1 MTPSACDS
9 RLLPE
14 DGPHEVQAPGTSYSL
29 HLSSSSGDLD
39 HSELLWRELRPQWET
54 SPFLALPGFNLD
66 SDHGIEAGAQEGS
79 LTQPSSHWIL
89 LDLL

>member
-1 MTPSACDS
+1 MRS
-9 RLLPE
+9 RLL
-14 DGPHEVQAPGTSYSL
+14 GPAIPFTFPPLQETWIT
-29 HLSSSSGDLD
+29 LSFSGGNLDL
-39 HSELLWRELRPQWET
+39 SGKLLPP
-54 SPFLALPGFNLD
+54 SLALSGFNLD